1 MMRNFLNTW
10 ITSFKLRKWSRSAGC
25 RDGLRRVQA
34 GRQPR
39 RLQLRLAHPTT
50 SERESFDH
58 DWLLLFRRLHAG
70 RRASRAGGALNA
82 NCALIA
88 LTGPGYYS

>member
-1 MMRNFLNTW
+1 
-10 ITSFKLRKWSRSAGC
+10 
-25 RDGLRRVQA
+25 
-34 GRQPR
+34 
-39 RLQLRLAHPTT
+39 LQLRLAHPTT